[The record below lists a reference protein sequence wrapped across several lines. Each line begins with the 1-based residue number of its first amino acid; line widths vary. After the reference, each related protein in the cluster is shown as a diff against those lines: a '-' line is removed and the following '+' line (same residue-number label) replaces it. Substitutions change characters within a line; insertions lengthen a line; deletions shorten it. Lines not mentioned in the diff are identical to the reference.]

1 MEEKKMRNAIAALA
15 LVTGVTIL
23 AGTAGAGGNTSND
36 ATKQCVNDAR
46 TTRKSCTQQCNDT
59 FLASIDSCRGVDHD
73 CADTA
78 RASRE
83 TCVSDV
89 LTALDQCVTQMCS
102 GFDTLIAQC
111 KTDNANDSELRDK
124 CIDGVQVQRFECRD
138 QCREKDQLFNS
149 LKACR
154 DEFKSD
160 IAKCKI
166 PPPTPQPMG

>member
-1 MEEKKMRNAIAALA
+1 MAALA
-15 LVTGVTIL
+15 LVTGITLL
-23 AGTAGAGGNTSND
+23 AGPASAGGDPND
-36 ATKQCVNDAR
+36 PTKMCVNDAR

-59 FLASIDSCRGVDHD
+59 FLASIDSCRNVDHT

-78 RASRE
+78 RQSRE

-89 LTALDQCVTQMCS
+89 LTALQQCVDQSCS
-102 GFDTLIAQC
+102 GFDTLIQQC
-111 KTDNANDSELRDK
+111 KTDNANDPELRDK

-138 QCREKDQLFNS
+138 QCRENVQLFNS

-160 IAKCKI
+160 IAKCKL
-166 PPPTPQPMG
+166 PPPMPKPMG